1 MPLIDADRIVD
12 EGSDEAILKKFKQL
26 EDRFSKSEDSNKAL
40 MAEVKSLRQKQ
51 GSARNHASDD
61 EDSHS
66 DSNEADSDSDIAH
79 RSDDP
84 STLFSSRKVSALTS
98 VIHGR
103 RPTDP
108 ANRYPSRVEEIRIN
122 RKANVAYPVRRFS
135 KVHALTIQLTKSPY
149 SERPRTTASTSGPIT
164 HSQQPCTGTRQHPCR
179 RL

>member
-1 MPLIDADRIVD
+1 MPLIDADHIVD

-51 GSARNHASDD
+51 GSARNHASND

-98 VIHGR
+98 VIHSR
-103 RPTDP
+103 RSADP
-108 ANRYPSRVEEIRIN
+108 RQQISVKSRGDPDKPKGKHHLPGAEV
-122 RKANVAYPVRRFS
+122 
-135 KVHALTIQLTKSPY
+135 Q
-149 SERPRTTASTSGPIT
+149 
-164 HSQQPCTGTRQHPCR
+164 
-179 RL
+179 